1 MTQLFVE
8 RLTATANASHAA
20 RVRRL
25 LSGVADHGL
34 DQALAGAGLVSG
46 DWCVRRLDI
55 ELRIDDRHTDAWAE
69 ERWARAL
76 VSALKQRIDAHG
88 SDVVYYRRPA
98 EGLADLLAS
107 LACGRTEREWAWRR
121 LGLLGAADPDGTA
134 PRAAACAAARR
145 RPELALAALVEA
157 SDRVGIVALHRML
170 GGDGWAELAAV
181 VAGALGVPGLP
192 TARAILPETGADRA
206 ATRVADRIVP
216 RSRLAARFR
225 RARVRVDAQ
234 TAGAWAVLAA
244 AEAEPAALRGDRAGV
259 VVSALAAG
267 LLVPTGPG
275 GVSSWPRQ
283 PFPTRGDA
291 LPEGAPADDAP
302 SDVAPPDA
310 EPTGRA
316 EPAATRSPRGSP
328 KITRPA
334 DPLRSAD
341 QDRSRADRQAGA
353 APRTSAGDRPEPAT
367 RRPASGDHGGDLDGG
382 RDDADPRD
390 IRPLDA
396 PGAGDEDRLLTSW
409 AGLLFLFATAA
420 EAGIPDALLADEA
433 LRDFPLHWT
442 LHHLGRRLVPARPG
456 DPVLFAFSGTVPTA
470 HAPSPEPGQQAVET
484 LDRHALR
491 WALVTARR
499 LGEQDGGRDADPLGL
514 MTRIAARPGALSMW
528 PGWVE
533 VHLPLDGV
541 DVAVRRAGLDVD
553 PGWMPWLGTVVM
565 FRYE

>member
-8 RLTATANASHAA
+8 RLTATASASHAA

-34 DQALAGAGLVSG
+34 DQALAGAGLASG

-76 VSALKQRIDAHG
+76 VSALKQRIDSHG

-98 EGLADLLAS
+98 EGLADLLAG

-121 LGLLGAADPDGTA
+121 LGLLGAAEPGGAA

-157 SDRVGIVALHRML
+157 ADRVGVVALHRML
-170 GGDGWAELAAV
+170 GGDGWVALAAV

-192 TARAILPETGADRA
+192 AACTILPRTGADRA
-206 ATRVADRIVP
+206 AGRAADRIVP
-216 RSRLAARFR
+216 RSRLAAWFR

-244 AEAEPAALRGDRAGV
+244 AEAEPAALRGDRAGAM
-259 VVSALAAG
+259 VSALAAG
-267 LLVPTGPG
+267 LLVPDGPG
-275 GVSSWPRQ
+275 GVSSWLREPSLV
-283 PFPTRGDA
+283 PDDA
-291 LPEGAPADDAP
+291 LPQGGPADDAP
-302 SDVAPPDA
+302 GGDVPPGA
-310 EPTGRA
+310 EPTGRD
-316 EPAATRSPRGSP
+316 EPVATLFSRGSP
-328 KITRPA
+328 EVTCPVQ
-334 DPLRSAD
+334 PAD
-341 QDRSRADRQAGA
+341 QDRPRTDRQAGA
-353 APRTSAGDRPEPAT
+353 ALRTSAGGRPTPGT
-367 RRPASGDHGGDLDGG
+367 RRPASGNHGGDLGGG
-382 RDDADPRD
+382 RDDAGPRD
-390 IRPLDA
+390 VRPPDI
-396 PGAGDEDRLLTSW
+396 PGAGDDGRLPTSW
-409 AGLLFLFATAA
+409 AGLLFLLATAA
-420 EAGIPDALLADEA
+420 DAGIPDALLADEA
-433 LRDFPLHWT
+433 LRDRPPHWT

-456 DPVLFAFSGTVPTA
+456 DPVLFAFSGTVPAA
-470 HAPSPEPGQQAVET
+470 HPPWPEPGQQAIET

-499 LGEQDGGRDADPLGL
+499 LGEPDGGGDAGPLGL
-514 MTRIAARPGALSMW
+514 VTRIAARPGALTVW

-533 VHLPLDGV
+533 AHLPLDGV

-553 PGWMPWLGTVVM
+553 PGWVPWLGTVVM